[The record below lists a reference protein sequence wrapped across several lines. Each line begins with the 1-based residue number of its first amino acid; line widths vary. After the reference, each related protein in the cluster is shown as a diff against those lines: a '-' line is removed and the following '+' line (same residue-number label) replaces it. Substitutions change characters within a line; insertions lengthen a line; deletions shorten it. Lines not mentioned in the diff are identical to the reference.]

1 MDWVGLTAGN
11 CFCAR
16 VAFLSFN
23 ALVIFHGVFINDI
36 QTMEVMH
43 CLCLCRVSDSKKK
56 RLEKKEKKGKLKPSK
71 SKGSSLN
78 GSTNDVNGLAVE
90 VEEELG
96 LNDRSTTGVLTSH
109 PQSRDI
115 HFESFTLLFH
125 GHELLQDTKLE
136 LNYGRRYGLLGP
148 NGCGKST
155 LLKALGARE
164 VDIPE
169 HIDIYFLDREI
180 AASDMTALE
189 AVMSVDA
196 ERTKLEKEAEYLMD
210 KEGPEVE
217 ARMEDIY
224 ERLDALES
232 DMAEVRA
239 ASILHGLGFD
249 KEMQAKKT
257 RDFSGGWRMRISLAR
272 ALFVEPT
279 FLILDEPTNH
289 LDLEACVWLED
300 TLKKWKRILLL
311 VSHSQ
316 DFLNGVCT
324 NIIHMHQKKLNYY
337 SGMFVACALALHVVQ
352 GVVLGVMQFFL

>member
-1 MDWVGLTAGN
+1 MHACLIRSSWT
-11 CFCAR
+11 F
-16 VAFLSFN
+16 
-23 ALVIFHGVFINDI
+23 
-36 QTMEVMH
+36 H
-43 CLCLCRVSDSKKK
+43 CLLAALLNRFKCRRLLIHCVCICAVSYSVSFDIMVSESKKK
-56 RLEKKEKKGKLKPSK
+56 RLEKKAKEGKLKPSK
-71 SKGSSLN
+71 SAASIASKN
-78 GSTNDVNGLAVE
+78 GSVSDVDVLSQQM
-90 VEEELG
+90 EEDLG
-96 LNDRSTTGVLTSH
+96 LNDRATTGILTSH

-125 GHELLQDTKLE
+125 GHELLQDSRLE

-164 VDIPE
+164 IPIPE

-180 AASDMTALE
+180 AASDMTALQ
-189 AVMSVDA
+189 AVMSVDE
-196 ERTKLEKEAEYLMD
+196 ERTKLEKEAEWLMD
-210 KEGPEVE
+210 KDGPEVE
-217 ARMEDIY
+217 ARLEDIY
-224 ERLDALES
+224 ERLDALDS

-300 TLKKWKRILLL
+300 TLKQWKRILLL

-324 NIIHMHQKKLNYY
+324 NIIHMHQKKLHYY
-337 SGMFVACALALHVVQ
+337 SGTSISCRLFIFIIVM
-352 GVVLGVMQFFL
+352 GVMPYLR